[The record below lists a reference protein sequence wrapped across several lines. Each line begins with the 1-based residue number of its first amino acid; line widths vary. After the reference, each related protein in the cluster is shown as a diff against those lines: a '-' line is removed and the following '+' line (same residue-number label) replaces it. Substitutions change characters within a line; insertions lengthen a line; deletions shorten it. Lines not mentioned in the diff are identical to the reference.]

1 MDILMDQLKSG
12 LKTLILM
19 MIEDWKMILCLTIL
33 CSLYFYYTS
42 TFDFFEKRGIPYR
55 KPVIFVGNLGPR
67 LRGKQSFHEF
77 QLETY
82 KYFKG
87 NRFGGI
93 FEGRRPL
100 LTILDP
106 DLIKAITIRDF
117 DHFTDR
123 MAMNAKE
130 PKFWSRSLL
139 NLKGSEWKA
148 VRSTLTP
155 VFSSSRLRHM
165 LPLIEMCSKQMVE
178 FLNQYDKKDVEMKQT
193 IGHFTLEVIGAC
205 AFGIKCDAMSDENA
219 HFFKVAEKFDYM
231 PMHKRIM
238 LYFILIFVPQLI
250 RYLNFSFLNLD
261 SSKELVRILNV
272 AKDERQKSGVKK
284 NDFLQILVDFSEN
297 EKSESEKTKSTVH
310 LDNATVDAQL
320 LLFLIAGYETS
331 STLLSFA
338 IYVLATKP
346 DIQDKL
352 RSHIIDMTEGKD
364 VDYDLLAKLQYLDG
378 FLLETLR
385 MYPPV
390 SRVDRVCTKPYNLP
404 GTNIVIKPGEVVA
417 IPLYGIQMDPE
428 HYPEPKEFQPERFLN
443 ENKTERGSHL
453 YMAFGVGPRNCIGL
467 RFAMLSAKLAM
478 VDLVKKFRFS
488 KCEKTEDPI
497 QFDRRSLLLKAR
509 GGLWVHVEAI

>member
-1 MDILMDQLKSG
+1 MDLSSG
-12 LKTLILM
+12 LKSLFLM
-19 MIEDWKMILCLTIL
+19 IMEDWKIFLCLTIL
-33 CSLYFYYTS
+33 SSLYLYYTS
-42 TFDFFEKRGIPYR
+42 TFNFFEKRGIPYR

-77 QLETY
+77 QLEVY
-82 KYFKG
+82 NYFKG

-155 VFSSSRLRHM
+155 VFSSSRLRNM
-165 LPLIEMCSKQMVE
+165 LPLIELCSKQMVQ
-178 FLNQYDKKDVEMKQT
+178 FLHQYDKKDVEMKQT
-193 IGHFTLEVIGAC
+193 IGHFTLE
-205 AFGIKCDAMSDENA
+205 
-219 HFFKVAEKFDYM
+219 VAEKFDYM

-238 LYFILIFVPQLI
+238 LYFILIFLPQLI
-250 RYLNFSFLNLD
+250 RYLNFSFLNLE
-261 SSKELVRILNV
+261 SSKELVTILKV

-297 EKSESEKTKSTVH
+297 ERTESEKTKSTV
-310 LDNATVDAQL
+310 L
-320 LLFLIAGYETS
+320 
-331 STLLSFA
+331 
-338 IYVLATKP
+338 
-346 DIQDKL
+346 
-352 RSHIIDMTEGKD
+352 
-364 VDYDLLAKLQYLDG
+364 
-378 FLLETLR
+378 
-385 MYPPV
+385 

-404 GTNIVIKPGEVVA
+404 GTNVVIKPGEVVA

-428 HYPEPKEFQPERFLN
+428 YYPEPKEFKPERFLN
-443 ENKTERGSHL
+443 ENKNERPSHL

-488 KCEKTEDPI
+488 ACDKTEDPI

-509 GGLWVHVEAI
+509 GGLWVRVEAI